1 MSDLLSKMPLSKIK
15 TEYTN
20 KKWDLDTMKIRIK
33 NLEKIIPL
41 DIVGMY
47 LSINKMYAKS
57 ELDVYYLTYYE
68 LKDMFLKYK
77 RSSFGDT
84 TKNIKKVYELNYED
98 ALNEQLNN
106 AAVVAAKG
114 LSSTLSSTYTN
125 AYINNSIY
133 GYYNV
138 YDGYPTNLVVDYDGR
153 LIGY

>member
-1 MSDLLSKMPLSKIK
+1 MINYTTKLK

-20 KKWDLDTMKIRIK
+20 KKWDLETMKIKFK
-33 NLEKIIPL
+33 NLEKIISF
-41 DIVGMY
+41 ITIHTR

-57 ELDVYYLTYYE
+57 ELDAYYLTYFE

-84 TKNIKKVYELNYED
+84 TKNVKKVYEINWGD
-98 ALNEQLNN
+98 ITNERLIDTT
-106 AAVVAAKG
+106 AMG
-114 LSSTLSSTYTN
+114 ISSNYTN

-133 GYYNV
+133 GSYNL
-138 YDGYPTNLVVDYDGR
+138 YDSYMTNNIVVDYDGR

>member
-20 KKWDLDTMKIRIK
+20 KKWDLDTMKIKFK
-33 NLEKIIPL
+33 NLEKVIPCAT
-41 DIVGMY
+41 IAIF
-47 LSINKMYAKS
+47 LSVNHMNAKS
-57 ELDVYYLTYYE
+57 ELDAYYLTYYE

-84 TKNIKKVYELNYED
+84 TKNIKKVYELN
-98 ALNEQLNN
+98 EQLNN
-106 AAVVAAKG
+106 AAVVAAKE
-114 LSSTLSSTYTN
+114 LSSTLSSTSTN

-133 GYYNV
+133 GYYNA
-138 YDGYPTNLVVDYDGR
+138 YDSYATNLVAYYDGR

>member
-20 KKWDLDTMKIRIK
+20 KKWDLDTMKIKFK
-33 NLEKIIPL
+33 NLEKVIPCAT
-41 DIVGMY
+41 IAIF
-47 LSINKMYAKS
+47 LSVNHMNAKS
-57 ELDVYYLTYYE
+57 ELDAYYLTYYE

-84 TKNIKKVYELNYED
+84 TKNIKNVYE
-98 ALNEQLNN
+98 LNEQLNN
-106 AAVVAAKG
+106 AAVVAAKE
-114 LSSTLSSTYTN
+114 LSSTLSSTSTN

-133 GYYNV
+133 GYYGYYNA
-138 YDGYPTNLVVDYDGR
+138 YDSYATNLVVDYDGR

>member
-15 TEYTN
+15 AEYTN
-20 KKWDLDTMKIRIK
+20 KRWDLDTIKIKFK
-33 NLEKIIPL
+33 NLEKIIPYTTIATL
-41 DIVGMY
+41 
-47 LSINKMYAKS
+47 LSVNLMYAKS
-57 ELDVYYLTYYE
+57 ELDAYYLTYYE

-98 ALNEQLNN
+98 VLNEQLNN
-106 AAVVAAKG
+106 AAVVAAKE

>member
-1 MSDLLSKMPLSKIK
+1 VELYQYTGKTNPPSYIKDLIGEM
-15 TEYTN
+15 
-20 KKWDLDTMKIRIK
+20 D
-33 NLEKIIPL
+33 
-41 DIVGMY
+41 
-47 LSINKMYAKS
+47 
-57 ELDVYYLTYYE
+57 
-68 LKDMFLKYK
+68 
-77 RSSFGDT
+77 
-84 TKNIKKVYELNYED
+84 ELNYED
-98 ALNEQLNN
+98 VLNEQLNN